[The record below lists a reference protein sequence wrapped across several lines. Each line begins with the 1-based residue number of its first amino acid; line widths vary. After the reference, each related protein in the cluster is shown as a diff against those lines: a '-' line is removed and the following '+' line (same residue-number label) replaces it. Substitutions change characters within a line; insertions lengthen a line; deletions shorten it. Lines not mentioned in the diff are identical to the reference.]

1 MAGWWRR
8 LVAHDDPLMRAANVV
23 ALMLASNQP
32 IYPLYLWLAVGGAWW
47 HGWIVVV
54 SVPFFAAVPLVGR
67 RRPLLGRLLLVAAS
81 IANVVASSLALGS
94 QAGLSVLLLP
104 CAGLG
109 AMLFR
114 AGERW
119 AMLGIVGAA
128 MLAWLAL
135 ADRPGSLFDAAQYA
149 TITRLNALSA
159 LALFGFLGV
168 VAGAQGATGAAA
180 PHQPCQLAQR

>member
-1 MAGWWRR
+1 MSGWWQR

-23 ALMLASNQP
+23 AMMLAGNQP
-32 IYPLYLWLAVGGAWW
+32 TYPLYLWLAVGGAWW
-47 HGWIVVV
+47 HAWVVMV
-54 SVPFFAAVPLVGR
+54 SVPFFAAVPWVGR
-67 RRPLLGRLLLVAAS
+67 RRPLLGRLLLATAS
-81 IANVVASSLALGS
+81 IANVAAASLTLGS

-119 AMLGIVGAA
+119 AMLGIVGAS
-128 MLAWLAL
+128 MLVWLAL

-149 TITRLNALSA
+149 AIARLNALSA
-159 LALFGFLGV
+159 LALFGFFGF
-168 VAGAQGATGAAA
+168 VAGGAARPEGGA
-180 PHQPCQLAQR
+180 SAAG

>member
-1 MAGWWRR
+1 MAGWWQR

-23 ALMLASNQP
+23 ALMLACNQP
-32 IYPLYLWLAVGGAWW
+32 SYPLYLWLAVGGAWW
-47 HGWIVVV
+47 HAWIVVV
-54 SVPFFAAVPLVGR
+54 SVPFFAAVPWVGR
-67 RRPLLGRLLLVAAS
+67 RRPLLGRLLLVTVG
-81 IANVVASSLALGS
+81 IGNVVVSSLTLGS

-114 AGERW
+114 AGERL
-119 AMLGIVGAA
+119 AMLGIVAVS

-159 LALFGFLGV
+159 LALFGCLGF
-168 VAGAQGATGAAA
+168 VAGGAARRGGGI
-180 PHQPCQLAQR
+180 CR